1 MSTSWGTPAL
11 HWKILSTS
19 SNDRIGTTSV
29 SVDVVETDP
38 IVLRET
44 ATRRLVF
51 LPTIVDREQPLRGCF
66 VYQRRA
72 KAADD
77 WQDIRD
83 ENLNSLKAGQGWVL
97 ELHTEEVA
105 GLLDGLIARKSLYD
119 RHGIRWGE
127 RVFIDR
133 DSLPQVVR
141 SLIDSPQ
148 GELAEVLAALQPEEI
163 IALGRKVDLSQ
174 LDALL
179 SVWLANLDRADES
192 FWQDLLSE
200 HAWVFSQLTGSPVVV
215 LQERAYVGGKGLDN
229 RGGGEI
235 DFLVR
240 NALTDNVSFV
250 EIKTP
255 HTPICAGAYRTS
267 GAFALHKELSGGVVQ
282 VLGYRE
288 SFEKTFNQLRMESGL
303 GDFRS
308 YNPRCILIAGLSDA
322 LSEDETR
329 SFELFRGALT
339 DVQIWTFDEVAARLQ
354 GIREALEAPRDGSD
368 PAAL

>member
-1 MSTSWGTPAL
+1 MTP
-11 HWKILSTS
+11 
-19 SNDRIGTTSV
+19 SNDRIGTVSV

-51 LPTIVDREQPLRGCF
+51 LPTLVEREQPLRGCF

-72 KAADD
+72 NAGSA
-77 WQDIRD
+77 WQDVRE
-83 ENLNSLKAGQGWVL
+83 ENLNSLKAGEGWAL

-105 GLLDGLIARKSLYD
+105 ALLDGLIARKSLYD

-141 SLIDSPQ
+141 SLIESPQ
-148 GELAEVLAALQPEEI
+148 GELAEVLAGLQPDEI

-179 SVWLANLDRADES
+179 STWLANLERADEE
-192 FWQDLLSE
+192 FWQRLLSE
-200 HAWVFSQLTGSPVVV
+200 HAWVFAQLTGSPVVV

-255 HTPICAGAYRTS
+255 RTPICGGAYRTS
-267 GAFALHKELSGGVVQ
+267 GAISLHKEISGGIVQ

-288 SFEKTFNQLRMESGL
+288 TFEKSFNQMRMESGR

-308 YNPRCILIAGLSDA
+308 YNPRCILIAGRADA
-322 LSEDETR
+322 LSEAEAR

-339 DVQIWTFDEVAARLQ
+339 DVKIWTFDEVAARLQ
-354 GIREALEAPRDGSD
+354 GIREALAAPTGESA
-368 PAAL
+368 PSTS